1 MYEGATNMTAVT
13 EPDQVR
19 ALLAAMLVPAASCP
33 GPGAVGLE
41 SEHFVVHVDA
51 HGAPVGRADLSTMT
65 AVLDE
70 HPALDP
76 EPPSATSLT
85 GWRTADGARLL
96 PEPGAQLEFA
106 GPPAWT
112 AAAALGSMSNAIGD
126 IATVLDSRGLAL
138 VSAGLDV
145 WHPAGSVRQQ
155 LACPRYPAMHDY
167 FARRGPHG
175 RTMMTHTAS
184 LQVNLDL
191 GTGSQPVDRWA
202 TALLASPLTTATFA
216 CSPAAG
222 AVNGRALAWQ
232 WLDPTRT
239 GVPAAFVAGEDD
251 PVRALCAQAL
261 AADVLLFH
269 AAEDTVPGEP
279 GFTLERWITD
289 GHPVHGRPTTA
300 DVAYHLTT
308 LFPEVRLRG
317 FLEIRSVDALP
328 ERWRAVPVVLL
339 AGLLYDD
346 RTLDGVRALLEPQRS
361 RLPEL
366 LQRAAH
372 LGVADGEL
380 CAMAVEVWTMAA
392 EGAARLGP
400 AFLDAADIRRTE
412 RFLDRFTL
420 RGRTPADE
428 LRERFVDGP
437 AAALDWAREPVG
449 TLTLC

>member
-1 MYEGATNMTAVT
+1 M
-13 EPDQVR
+13 
-19 ALLAAMLVPAASCP
+19 
-33 GPGAVGLE
+33 
-41 SEHFVVHVDA
+41 
-51 HGAPVGRADLSTMT
+51 
-65 AVLDE
+65 
-70 HPALDP
+70 
-76 EPPSATSLT
+76 
-85 GWRTADGARLL
+85 
-96 PEPGAQLEFA
+96 
-106 GPPAWT
+106 
-112 AAAALGSMSNAIGD
+112 
-126 IATVLDSRGLAL
+126 
-138 VSAGLDV
+138 
-145 WHPAGSVRQQ
+145 
-155 LACPRYPAMHDY
+155 
-167 FARRGPHG
+167 
-175 RTMMTHTAS
+175 
-184 LQVNLDL
+184 
-191 GTGSQPVDRWA
+191 
-202 TALLASPLTTATFA
+202 
-216 CSPAAG
+216 
-222 AVNGRALAWQ
+222 
-232 WLDPTRT
+232 
-239 GVPAAFVAGEDD
+239 
-251 PVRALCAQAL
+251 
-261 AADVLLFH
+261 LLFH